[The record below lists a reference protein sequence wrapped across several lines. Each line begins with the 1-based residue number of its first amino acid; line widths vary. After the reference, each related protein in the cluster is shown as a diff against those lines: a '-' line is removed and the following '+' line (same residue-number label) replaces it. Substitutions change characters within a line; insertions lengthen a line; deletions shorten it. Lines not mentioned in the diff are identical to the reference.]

1 MRTVLPLAGEDSD
14 VTDRSSDSGVG
25 RRRVLS
31 LTGVGLGAALAGCA
45 DFSTG
50 GEDGGETN
58 DSTATTTAVPE
69 AAVTV
74 RLRNRDDTEREY
86 EVSVRQGDD
95 ATDSFSGVLPANR
108 ERWVEMVATFRPTD
122 ERHEV
127 VIDVGGSQRGSTWDP
142 RDCDDY
148 LVEAT
153 VESGDPEFS
162 AQCRTE

>member
-1 MRTVLPLAGEDSD
+1 M
-14 VTDRSSDSGVG
+14 TDRSSEPGVG
-25 RRRVLS
+25 RRRILS
-31 LTGVGLGAALAGCA
+31 LSGAGLGAALAGCA
-45 DFSTG
+45 EFSTG
-50 GEDGGETN
+50 DEESGGETN

-69 AAVTV
+69 ATVTV
-74 RLRNRDDTEREY
+74 RLRNRDDAEREY
-86 EVSVRQGDD
+86 EVVVRQGDD
-95 ATDSFSGVLPANR
+95 ATNSFFGVLPANR

-127 VIDVGGSQRGSTWDP
+127 TIDVAGSQRGTTWNP
-142 RDCDDY
+142 NDCNDY